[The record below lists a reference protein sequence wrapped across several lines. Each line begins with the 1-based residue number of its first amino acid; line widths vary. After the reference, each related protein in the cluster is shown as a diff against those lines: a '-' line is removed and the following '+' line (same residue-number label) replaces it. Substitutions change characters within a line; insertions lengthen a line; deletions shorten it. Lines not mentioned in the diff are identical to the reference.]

1 MTGLQN
7 AAKWYSVK
15 ITLVFHAHYTKKH
28 PSIASIGK
36 GETRKEVKEEGEGS
50 FSPSQATQRISL
62 CVSVGYLFR
71 IMISDI
77 SENIKGICKPKTK
90 SKMVLEN
97 DSL

>member
-1 MTGLQN
+1 MHMIQ
-7 AAKWYSVK
+7 
-15 ITLVFHAHYTKKH
+15 KKT
-28 PSIASIGK
+28 SIASIGK
-36 GETRKEVKEEGEGS
+36 GETRKEVKEEGGGS
-50 FSPSQATQRISL
+50 FSPSQATQRIFL

-77 SENIKGICKPKTK
+77 SENMKGICKPKTK